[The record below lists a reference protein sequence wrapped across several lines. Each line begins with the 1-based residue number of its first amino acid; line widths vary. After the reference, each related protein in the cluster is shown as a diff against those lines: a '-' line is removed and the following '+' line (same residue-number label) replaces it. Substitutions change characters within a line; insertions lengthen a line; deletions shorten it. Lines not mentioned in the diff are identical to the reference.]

1 LSLEASSVP
10 FGRQLGLA
18 YHRWILTTWLI
29 IFFSLLIHLVVP
41 ERDAPSYS
49 SFGSYVIG
57 LFGMKEI
64 NDYSEIQ
71 TSPLTQLLDKVK
83 LYSFWWLKT
92 TNISLISNYHSWW
105 SSPFTCLGMM

>member
-41 ERDAPSYS
+41 ERDTPSYS
-49 SFGSYVIG
+49 SFGSYVIE
-57 LFGMKEI
+57 LFEMKEI
-64 NDYSEIQ
+64 NDYQKFRPVPKSTI
-71 TSPLTQLLDKVK
+71 
-83 LYSFWWLKT
+83 
-92 TNISLISNYHSWW
+92 ILI
-105 SSPFTCLGMM
+105 GG